1 MSAQQTA
8 SEIDDDAAAWA
19 VRIDARDL
27 EPADD
32 PELQTWLSA
41 DARRHGALLRAQA
54 ALSFLDR
61 GRALAGADDP
71 AAIARRG
78 PSRRTLLIGAGAGG
92 GALAAGLGAAV
103 LLGGEVS
110 RYSTGLGEIRQVPLK
125 DGSVVAINTRSAI
138 EVRLDRR
145 LRGVTLQ
152 AGEAWFE
159 VAKDAARPFVVQA
172 GQVRVRAMGAAF
184 SMRRLGEACD
194 VLVTDGVVEAW
205 LEGGSERP
213 ARLPAGCRSVIVAGR
228 APQVVEAPE
237 DIERSLSWRS
247 GMIALEGQT
256 LAEAAE
262 EFNRYNAR
270 RILIADPVLARR
282 RFVGLFRTNDPAGF
296 AAAVSAT
303 LGARV
308 TMSADAI
315 SLGRA

>member
-138 EVRLDRR
+138 EVRLGRR
-145 LRGVTLQ
+145 PRGVTPP
-152 AGEAWFE
+152 AGGAL
-159 VAKDAARPFVVQA
+159 VGGATGRAAPLR
-172 GQVRVRAMGAAF
+172 
-184 SMRRLGEACD
+184 
-194 VLVTDGVVEAW
+194 
-205 LEGGSERP
+205 RP
-213 ARLPAGCRSVIVAGR
+213 AGADGGGRRGGR
-228 APQVVEAPE
+228 A
-237 DIERSLSWRS
+237 L
-247 GMIALEGQT
+247 
-256 LAEAAE
+256 
-262 EFNRYNAR
+262 
-270 RILIADPVLARR
+270 
-282 RFVGLFRTNDPAGF
+282 
-296 AAAVSAT
+296 
-303 LGARV
+303 
-308 TMSADAI
+308 
-315 SLGRA
+315 